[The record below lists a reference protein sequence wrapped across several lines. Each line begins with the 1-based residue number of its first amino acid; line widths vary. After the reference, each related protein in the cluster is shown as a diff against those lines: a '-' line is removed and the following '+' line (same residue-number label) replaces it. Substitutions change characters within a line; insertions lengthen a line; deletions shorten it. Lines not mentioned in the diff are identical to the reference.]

1 VVVANLLGKLLRPSK
16 LREEQ
21 NGLNT
26 VELNIVNNET
36 TLVVSCTQDGTDTGR
51 TTDGE
56 PATAHAGARRA
67 GARHAGARRA
77 GARRAGARLAGA
89 PHRGGNTAIPHRLP
103 THLSS
108 YGTDEHKTTGI
119 TQPLQG

>member
-1 VVVANLLGKLLRPSK
+1 LYYVEVVVANLLGKLLRPSK

-77 GARRAGARLAGA
+77 GAASQEPPTEEATRRTHTVSRHICRPMGRT
-89 PHRGGNTAIPHRLP
+89 NTR
-103 THLSS
+103 
-108 YGTDEHKTTGI
+108 
-119 TQPLQG
+119 QQV